1 MSATAAVVMPHY
13 TRDLSTSDAHLEA
26 ALEGLAAQ
34 TDDDWHLFL
43 VDNASEIA
51 DAREYLER
59 RTRPLGDRVTIA
71 VMPDNRGA
79 GHARNAALALAAA
92 AGCPTISYNDA
103 DDISPPER
111 IATVRETFARP
122 EVNVTFGAWQAI
134 DGAGEPIPAHLQ
146 VPHLQRIRG
155 ELDSMPTEL
164 HDPFLLMA
172 AEVGYFMLTSATS
185 VRTEIARAHPWP
197 SAYSAEDLHTWYRYC
212 AHGGTFV
219 YHPTLQIGY
228 RVTEDNAGSQTADR
242 YGGQE
247 SWWHNLDRLEVDG
260 FTRGLDIAIARG
272 QVAPEDRD
280 AVAAAFHDRTADVW
294 RLCEQPELRAKSLD
308 LAAEHRRLLSLS
320 LAPAAAPASA

>member
-1 MSATAAVVMPHY
+1 MSTTAAVVMPHY
-13 TRDLSTSDAHLEA
+13 TRDPSATDAHLVA
-26 ALEGLAAQ
+26 ALDGLAAQ

-43 VDNASEIA
+43 IDNASEMP
-51 DAREYLER
+51 DAEAYLRERARHLS
-59 RTRPLGDRVTIA
+59 DRVTIA

-79 GHARNAALALAAA
+79 GHARNAGIALAAS

-103 DDISPPER
+103 DDVSPPER
-111 IATVRETFARP
+111 IATVRATFERP
-122 EVNVTFGAWQAI
+122 EVNVVFGAWQAI
-134 DGAGEPIPAHLQ
+134 DGAGAPIPAHLQ

-155 ELDSMPTEL
+155 ELHSMPTEL

-172 AEVGYFMLTSATS
+172 TEVGYFMLTSATS

-219 YHPTLQIGY
+219 YHPSLEIGY
-228 RVTEDNAGSQTADR
+228 RVTDDNAGSPSADR

-247 SWWHNLDRLEVDG
+247 SWWESLDRLEIDG
-260 FTRGLDIAIARG
+260 FTRGLDIAVARG
-272 QVAPEDRD
+272 LLAPEDRH

-308 LAAEHRRLLSLS
+308 LAAEHRRLLSL
-320 LAPAAAPASA
+320 APAAAPASA